1 MPASCIVWLH
11 CSAICL
17 RPANTNA
24 LTQFLVRVGV
34 GVGVGVGGG
43 GGGRHKIATGLRSF
57 KTFEAMFFLYKCC
70 IVNCNFF
77 AV

>member
-11 CSAICL
+11 CSAICP

-34 GVGVGVGGG
+34 GGRGG
-43 GGGRHKIATGLRSF
+43 GGGRGDGTKSLLGFVPLRPLRLGFS
-57 KTFEAMFFLYKCC
+57 
-70 IVNCNFF
+70 VNLSL
-77 AV
+77 VL

>member
-24 LTQFLVRVGV
+24 LTKFLVRVGV
-34 GVGVGVGGG
+34 GVGVGGGG
-43 GGGRHKIATGLRSF
+43 GEGGTKSPQGFVALRPLRLC
-57 KTFEAMFFLYKCC
+57 FFFINVVL
-70 IVNCNFF
+70 
-77 AV
+77 